1 MCGTNSTLSGKS
13 WELGVPPDCLVP
25 CQGWGL
31 FQECVSAFPTC
42 FDVGIFS
49 VTQCVGVTQLV
60 SGFLSERIDLFSSE
74 HSVYPWEEG
83 NSGAS
88 YVAILVQSPFKS
100 SLYI

>member
-1 MCGTNSTLSGKS
+1 MCSPNHFLLRENLQAGGSLPISSAVMVVGS
-13 WELGVPPDCLVP
+13 MAS
-25 CQGWGL
+25 L
-31 FQECVSAFPTC
+31 FQH
-42 FDVGIFS
+42 FDMGIFS
-49 VTQCVGVTQLV
+49 LTQCVGVTQLV